1 MERVGFALGMGGMIF
16 SERLKLAR
24 NRREVAKKE
33 LAAHL
38 GIGERA
44 YQNYEMG
51 TREPSLEKLSEIA
64 AYLDVSA
71 DYLLGRSNCF
81 SKREDAELSPQ
92 EITIP
97 PEVMAWAG
105 TRDGAAC
112 LFERMMQ
119 DGIAEKWLK
128 SADGFMAASRAYF
141 ESREKA
147 QPRE

>member
-1 MERVGFALGMGGMIF
+1 MERADFTLGMGGMIF

-24 NRREVAKKE
+24 TKREVAKKE

-51 TREPSLEKLSEIA
+51 TREPSLEKLLEIA
-64 AYLDVSA
+64 VRLDVSL
-71 DYLLGRSNCF
+71 DYLLGGSNRF

-92 EITIP
+92 DITIP
-97 PEVMAWAG
+97 PEVMAWAK

-112 LFERMMQ
+112 LFARMMQ

-128 SADGFMAASRAYF
+128 SEEGFMAATRAYF

-147 QPRE
+147 KR